1 MKKLLFQGDSITDCW
16 RTSEAED
23 SLGRGY
29 PKVIAQKLAR
39 RGEEVQVINRGISGD
54 RSIDLTRRWDRDCI
68 RCAPDLVTILIGI
81 NDCWRKYDS
90 GDETTTEEYESHYE
104 FLIREIREKTQA
116 DLILMEPFVLPEPA
130 DRRAWRTTLDPEI
143 HVVRKLAAKYRTGF
157 VPLDGIM
164 NQAGIACGF
173 EKIADDGVHPT
184 EMGHRIIADAW
195 MTEYEKRKKK
205 G

>member
-16 RTSEAED
+16 RTSEAEV

-29 PKVIAQKLAR
+29 PKMIAQELAR

-54 RSIDLTRRWDRDCI
+54 RSIDLIRRWDRDCV
-68 RCAPDLVTILIGI
+68 RFDPDLVTILIGI

-116 DLILMEPFVLPEPA
+116 DLILMEPFVLPESA
-130 DRRAWRTTLDPEI
+130 DRRT
-143 HVVRKLAAKYRTGF
+143 
-157 VPLDGIM
+157 
-164 NQAGIACGF
+164 
-173 EKIADDGVHPT
+173 
-184 EMGHRIIADAW
+184 
-195 MTEYEKRKKK
+195 
-205 G
+205 